1 MENLREVS
9 VASDHDESQLLGKI
23 LCQCFGFPQTEW
35 EDYGS
40 SIGLDNFRLIRHNK
54 KVAGGLA
61 IYRMGQWFGDRCIP
75 MAGLAAV
82 GIAPEYRG
90 QGMALEL
97 LRETLKELHAE
108 KVAISTLYP
117 AVQSLYRG
125 VGYEYGGTRC
135 LWELP
140 LSTLKS
146 RPSQLKLERMK
157 RLEIEALIDVYNQ
170 QVNHMNGYLDRH
182 PAFWKNIIKAAEGEE
197 VYGYW
202 IGSSSLPQGY
212 VIFQQ
217 KGVLGSLS
225 LEIRDWVT
233 LSADATNCLFSFLA
247 SHRSQVDQCRWYGGA
262 VEPKLMLLAEQNAK
276 LVNYEQWMLR
286 IVDLVTALE
295 SRAYSVNLET
305 ELHLS
310 VIDDLLEENQGNFV
324 LEVAAGN
331 AQVKR
336 GGRGEFHLKIG
347 SLAPLYAGLL
357 GPRQLQK
364 MGWLECTDSALRIA
378 EYLFPMTTSPAMPD
392 FF

>member
-1 MENLREVS
+1 MREVS
-9 VASDHDESQLLGKI
+9 AASDRDESQLLGKI
-23 LCQCFGFPQTEW
+23 LCQCFGFPQSEW

-40 SIGLDNFRLIRHNK
+40 SIGLDNFRLIRHQET
-54 KVAGGLA
+54 VAGGLA
-61 IYRMGQWFGDRCIP
+61 IYRMGQWFGGRCIP

-90 QGMALEL
+90 QGMAAEL

-117 AVQSLYRG
+117 AVQSLYRR

-157 RLEIEALIDVYNQ
+157 RLEIEALSDVYNR
-170 QVNHMNGYLDRH
+170 QVYHNNGCLDRH
-182 PAFWKNIIKAAEGEE
+182 RSLWKNIIKTAEGEE
-197 VYGYW
+197 IYGYW

-217 KGVLGSLS
+217 KAVRGSLS

-233 LSADATNCLFSFLA
+233 LSPDATNCLFSFLA
-247 SHRSQVDQCRWYGGA
+247 SHRSQVSKCRWFGGA
-262 VEPKLMLLAEQNAK
+262 IEPELMLLTEQNAK
-276 LVNYEQWMLR
+276 LVDYEQWMVR
-286 IVDLVTALE
+286 IVNLAAALE
-295 SRAYSVNLET
+295 SRAYPVNLET

-310 VIDDLLEENQGNFV
+310 VIDDLLEENDDNFV
-324 LEVAAGN
+324 LEVAAGTGR
-331 AQVKR
+331 VKR
-336 GGRGEFHLKIG
+336 GGRGELKLKIG
-347 SLAPLYAGLL
+347 SLVPLYTGLL
-357 GPRQLQK
+357 TPRQLQH
-364 MGWLECTDSALRIA
+364 MGWLESTEAALQTA
-378 EYLFPMTTSPAMPD
+378 EYLFPTTTPAMPD